1 MRDNRLTYDRQRGRL
16 TNIVMI
22 DRESYIL
29 MTDRQRGRQTN
40 IVMTDRLWQTDR
52 YTGGHN
58 NRLMSERQTGGHTNT
73 LMIDI

>member
-1 MRDNRLTYDRQRGRL
+1 
-16 TNIVMI
+16 
-22 DRESYIL
+22 

-58 NRLMSERQTGGHTNT
+58 NRLMSEGQTGGHTNT
-73 LMIDI
+73 LVIDI